1 MMLTGMFSFAQ
12 HSASPLLV
20 SSHRGA
26 FPVSSLLLITSFM
39 VRWNQPRV
47 SVSKVDCSELP
58 EWTAVSRLPTD
69 LGHGRRFF
77 AAELQ
82 RTAADLGK
90 LQVFAAHF
98 DEDCRGL
105 WKDKPLYFKGNRCSR
120 LWKLTAPQLSPDRS
134 IVSPATRRRFDR
146 DQRHRRSRGAQWAL
160 PHGECQMMI
169 RPWRAGAVLAAFDA
183 LFHVTWSVLVASGLA
198 QTVIDFIFWLHFI
211 KPVYQI
217 QPFDIRLAAGLVT
230 VTATLGFVFGYVLAL
245 LWNWVQQSKERL
257 AQDEVGR
264 IRRLT

>member
-1 MMLTGMFSFAQ
+1 
-12 HSASPLLV
+12 
-20 SSHRGA
+20 
-26 FPVSSLLLITSFM
+26 
-39 VRWNQPRV
+39 
-47 SVSKVDCSELP
+47 
-58 EWTAVSRLPTD
+58 
-69 LGHGRRFF
+69 
-77 AAELQ
+77 
-82 RTAADLGK
+82 
-90 LQVFAAHF
+90 
-98 DEDCRGL
+98 
-105 WKDKPLYFKGNRCSR
+105 
-120 LWKLTAPQLSPDRS
+120 
-134 IVSPATRRRFDR
+134 
-146 DQRHRRSRGAQWAL
+146 
-160 PHGECQMMI
+160 MMI